1 MGGKNLCGPQTKMD
15 RENHQFPAA
24 FSALTVSET
33 RVEKKKKMCSIV
45 RRGKHETGQ
54 KQDKPTLLVFL
65 PPSFDTCEESLRRS
79 LGVKY
84 WRHRHADLRSD
95 AQNPCES
102 LVWRFICHLST
113 EKSQENPIHKAH
125 QLASLPQN
133 KMKMKD

>member
-1 MGGKNLCGPQTKMD
+1 MWASNQNGQ
-15 RENHQFPAA
+15 RESSISSCIQCTD
-24 FSALTVSET
+24 SLRDESG
-33 RVEKKKKMCSIV
+33 EKKKKICSIV

-54 KQDKPTLLVFL
+54 KQDKPTFL